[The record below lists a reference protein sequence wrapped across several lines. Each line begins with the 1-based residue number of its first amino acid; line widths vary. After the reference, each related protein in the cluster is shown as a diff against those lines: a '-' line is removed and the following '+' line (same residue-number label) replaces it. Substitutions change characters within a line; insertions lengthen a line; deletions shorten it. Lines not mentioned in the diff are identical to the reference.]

1 MPARP
6 DRTLPGWLSRR
17 LSRRIVALFL
27 GLLLAVQALSL
38 LATRES
44 VARNARGQIAQ
55 ELQLGERVFRRLLA
69 QNAQK
74 LSDGATLLA
83 ADYGFRSAVATND
96 TDTIG
101 SVLLNHGERIGASI
115 ALLLDTRFALRAAGQ
130 QEATALMP
138 AVHRLAERT
147 AFGMSQRPASEI
159 VALGGQ
165 AYQLVMVPLRAPLV
179 IGWVVM
185 GFDIGPA
192 LVRDMREITALQT
205 SLLVRPDGPGAWGI
219 GASTLAQDLAAPLTT
234 VDWGADAPTTAV
246 QRASLMI
253 EGEDFSARSFVLNPD
268 DGGSVRAVLMRSVDE
283 AVAPYR
289 QLQLV
294 MALITLLGV
303 AVFAAGSVFTAR
315 RITTPVRALVR
326 VAERLGRGDYHAPVQ
341 VSSADEIGELAQAF
355 EHMRVSVD
363 AQQREITRL
372 AYWDSLTGLPNRA
385 QFRVSAS
392 TALAEA
398 GRPAVLVPGERREGS
413 IGHVSVLM
421 LDMDRFKHVNDVM
434 GYEIGD
440 RMLQQVARR
449 LGQVCVRQGDLV
461 ARLSGDEF
469 AVLLPATDTRDAL
482 RVAERVAAAFEA
494 PLVLEDQTI
503 DLRASIG
510 VATSPDHAQDAD
522 TLLSRAEVA
531 MYAAKRRGA
540 GALAYDPAFDSGSA
554 RTISLLSGL
563 RRAVDQGE
571 LRLVLQPKV
580 ALHTAHVEGAEAL
593 VRWQH
598 PQRGLVPPTEF
609 IPFAEQTGFIRTLT
623 AWILD
628 ECLRTW
634 RTLQAQGLAVPLS
647 VNLSTRD
654 LMDLELPQKFAAL
667 LQRHGAPAE
676 ALCLEITESAIMD
689 DPARAQ
695 HTLERLHEMGLRLAI
710 DDFGTGYS
718 SLAYLKR
725 LPVHELKIDKSFVMQ
740 MERDSDDA
748 KIVRSTVDLAHNLG
762 LSVVAEGVET
772 ASHWRALRSLDCDLA
787 QGYLVARPLPAEDFA
802 AWVRRWTDHDARVLL
817 EAPST
822 VF

>member
-1 MPARP
+1 MMAAWL
-6 DRTLPGWLSRR
+6 DRSLPEWFSRR
-17 LSRRIVALFL
+17 LRRRIVATFL
-27 GLLLAVQALSL
+27 GLLLAVQALSF

-44 VARNARGQIAQ
+44 VARNARSQIAQ

-83 ADYGFRSAVATND
+83 ADYGFRSAVATKD
-96 TDTIG
+96 AETIG

-115 ALLLDTRFALRAAGQ
+115 ALLLDTDFTLRAAAQ

-138 AVHRLAERT
+138 AVHRLAERS
-147 AFGMSQRPASEI
+147 ASGMSQRPASEI
-159 VALGGQ
+159 VTLGGH

-185 GFDIGPA
+185 GFDMGPT
-192 LVRDMREITALQT
+192 LVRDLREITALHA
-205 SLLVRPDGPGAWGI
+205 SLLVRPDDPGAWRL
-219 GASTLAQDLAAPLTT
+219 GASTLAQDLAVALTT
-234 VDWGADAPTTAV
+234 VDWGPDAVAA
-246 QRASLMI
+246 QQASLMI

-294 MALITLLGV
+294 MALITVLGV
-303 AVFAAGSVFTAR
+303 GVFAAGSVFTAR
-315 RITTPVRALVR
+315 HITTPVRALVR
-326 VAERLGRGDYHAPVQ
+326 AAERLGQGDYHSPVQ
-341 VSSADEIGELAQAF
+341 VSSPDEIGELAQAF
-355 EHMRVSVD
+355 ERMRVNVD

-392 TALAEA
+392 QALAEVR
-398 GRPAVLVPGERREGS
+398 RPPMPMNGERRVGS
-413 IGHVSVLM
+413 AGHVSVLM

-440 RMLQQVARR
+440 RVLQQMAQR
-449 LGQVCVRQGDLV
+449 LGRVCVRQGDLV

-469 AVLLPATDTRDAL
+469 AMLLPATDTHDAL

-554 RTISLLSGL
+554 RTISLLSAL
-563 RRAVDQGE
+563 RRAIDGGE

-580 ALHTAHVEGAEAL
+580 ALRTARVEGAEAL

-598 PQRGLVPPTEF
+598 PQRGLVPPMEF

-634 RTLQAQGLAVPLS
+634 RALHAQGRAVPLS

-654 LMDLELPQKFAAL
+654 LMDVELPHKFAAL
-667 LQRHGAPAE
+667 LQRHGAPAD

-689 DPARAQ
+689 DPTRAQ
-695 HTLERLHEMGLRLAI
+695 QTLERLHEMGLRLAI

-748 KIVRSTVDLAHNLG
+748 KIVRSTIDLAHNLG

-817 EAPST
+817 DAPST

>member
-1 MPARP
+1 MDGR
-6 DRTLPGWLSRR
+6 RETLFGWLSRR

-27 GLLLAVQALSL
+27 GLLLAVQALSF

-44 VARNARGQIAQ
+44 VSRNAREQIAQ
-55 ELQLGERVFRRLLA
+55 ELQLGERVFRRLLT

-130 QEATALMP
+130 QEASALMP

-147 AFGMSQRPASEI
+147 AFGMSHRPASEI
-159 VALGGQ
+159 VALGGR

-185 GFDIGPA
+185 GFDIDTT

-205 SLLVRPDGPGAWGI
+205 SLLVRPDDSGAWRI
-219 GASTLAQDLAAPLTT
+219 GATTLALDQAAPLAAM
-234 VDWGADAPTTAV
+234 DWGGDDAPAAV
-246 QRASLMI
+246 QRASVRVD
-253 EGEDFSARSFVLNPD
+253 GEEFSARSVVLNPD
-268 DGGSVRAVLMRSVDE
+268 GGGSVRTLLMRSVDE

-289 QLQLV
+289 QHQLV
-294 MALITLLGV
+294 MAMLTLLGV

-326 VAERLGRGDYHAPVQ
+326 AAERLGRGDYQSPVQ
-341 VSSADEIGELAQAF
+341 VHSRDEIGELAQAF

-372 AYWDSLTGLPNRA
+372 AYWDSLTGLPNRT
-385 QFRVSAS
+385 QFRDVAAAALSA
-392 TALAEA
+392 
-398 GRPAVLVPGERREGS
+398 PASAPAAPVDGHHRGGSPGQ
-413 IGHVSVLM
+413 VSVLM
-421 LDMDRFKHVNDVM
+421 LDMDRFKHVNDVL

-440 RMLQQVARR
+440 RMLQQVAQR
-449 LGQVCVRQGDLV
+449 LSQVCVRQGSLV

-469 AVLLPATDTRDAL
+469 AVLLPATDARDAM
-482 RVAERVAAAFEA
+482 AMAGRVAAAFEA
-494 PLVLEDQTI
+494 PLVLDDQTI
-503 DLRASIG
+503 DLRASVG
-510 VATSPDHAQDAD
+510 VATSPEHAQDAD

-563 RRAVDQGE
+563 RRAVDHGE
-571 LRLVLQPKV
+571 LHLVLQPKV
-580 ALHTAHVEGAEAL
+580 ALDTAAVEGAEAL

-598 PQRGLVPPTEF
+598 PERGLMAPGQFIALAEETGLIVPLSEWVLDS
-609 IPFAEQTGFIRTLT
+609 ALGFLASCR
-623 AWILD
+623 D
-628 ECLRTW
+628 
-634 RTLQAQGLAVPLS
+634 QGLALLPVS
-647 VNLSTRD
+647 VNLSAAQFRSEKLVAD
-654 LMDLELPQKFAAL
+654 LA
-667 LQRHGAPAE
+667 
-676 ALCLEITESAIMD
+676 
-689 DPARAQ
+689 
-695 HTLERLHEMGLRLAI
+695 LRLARHGLPGHLLEIEVTESILMKDVDLAAALFSAISEQGIQISI

-725 LPVHELKIDKSFVMQ
+725 FQVDTLKIDRSFV
-740 MERDSDDA
+740 RDLENGSGDA
-748 KIVRSTVDLAHNLG
+748 AIVGAVIALAQNLG
-762 LSVVAEGVET
+762 MGVIAEGVEE
-772 ASHWRALRSLDCDLA
+772 RSQMEILMERGCTLM
-787 QGYLVARPLPAEDFA
+787 QGYYFARPLPEDA
-802 AWVRRWTDHDARVLL
+802 YRDVLL
-817 EAPST
+817 QGLPRPHQA
-822 VF
+822 V

>member
-1 MPARP
+1 MMAAWL
-6 DRTLPGWLSRR
+6 DRSLPEWFSRR
-17 LSRRIVALFL
+17 LRRRIVATFL
-27 GLLLAVQALSL
+27 GLLLAVQALSF

-44 VARNARGQIAQ
+44 VARNARSQIAQ

-83 ADYGFRSAVATND
+83 ADYGFRSAVATKD
-96 TDTIG
+96 AETIG

-115 ALLLDTRFALRAAGQ
+115 ALLLDTDFTLRAAAQ

-138 AVHRLAERT
+138 AVHRLAERS
-147 AFGMSQRPASEI
+147 ASGMSQRPASEI
-159 VALGGQ
+159 VTLGGH

-185 GFDIGPA
+185 GFDMGPT
-192 LVRDMREITALQT
+192 LVRDLREITALHA
-205 SLLVRPDGPGAWGI
+205 SLLVRPDDPGAWRL
-219 GASTLAQDLAAPLTT
+219 GASTLAQDLAVALTT
-234 VDWGADAPTTAV
+234 VDWGPDAVAA
-246 QRASLMI
+246 QQASLMI

-294 MALITLLGV
+294 MALITVLGV
-303 AVFAAGSVFTAR
+303 GVFAAGSVFTAR
-315 RITTPVRALVR
+315 HITTPVRALVR
-326 VAERLGRGDYHAPVQ
+326 AAERLGQGDYHSPVQ
-341 VSSADEIGELAQAF
+341 VSSPDEIGELAQAF
-355 EHMRVSVD
+355 ERMRVNVD

-392 TALAEA
+392 QALAEVR
-398 GRPAVLVPGERREGS
+398 RPPMPMNGERRVGS
-413 IGHVSVLM
+413 TGHVSVLM

-440 RMLQQVARR
+440 RVLQQMAQR
-449 LGQVCVRQGDLV
+449 LGRVCVRQGDLV

-469 AVLLPATDTRDAL
+469 AVLLPATDTHDAL

-554 RTISLLSGL
+554 RTISLLSAL
-563 RRAVDQGE
+563 RRAIDGGE

-580 ALHTAHVEGAEAL
+580 ALRTARVEGAEAL

-598 PQRGLVPPTEF
+598 PQRGLVPPMEF

-634 RTLQAQGLAVPLS
+634 RALHAQGRAVPLS

-654 LMDLELPQKFAAL
+654 LMDVELPHKFAAL
-667 LQRHGAPAE
+667 LQRHGAPAD

-689 DPARAQ
+689 DPTRAQ
-695 HTLERLHEMGLRLAI
+695 QTLERLHEMGLRLAI

-748 KIVRSTVDLAHNLG
+748 KIVRSTIDLAHNLG

-787 QGYLVARPLPAEDFA
+787 QGYLVARPLPAAELP
-802 AWVRRWTDHDARVLL
+802 AWIERWTGHDARVLL
-817 EAPST
+817 ESPTT
-822 VF
+822 VL

>member
-1 MPARP
+1 MPART
-6 DRTLPGWLSRR
+6 DRTLRAWLSRR
-17 LSRRIVALFL
+17 LSRRIVTLFL
-27 GLLLAVQALSL
+27 GLLLAVQALSF

-83 ADYGFRSAVATND
+83 SDYGFRSAVATND

-115 ALLLDTRFALRAAGQ
+115 ALLLDTRFALRAAAQ

-147 AFGMSQRPASEI
+147 AFGTSQRPASEV

-205 SLLVRPDGPGAWGI
+205 SLLVRPDDRGSWRV
-219 GASTLAQDLAAPLTT
+219 GASTLTQDLAAALTT
-234 VDWGADAPTTAV
+234 VDWEGSAPSAAV

-294 MALITLLGV
+294 MAMITLLGV
-303 AVFAAGSVFTAR
+303 VVFAAGSVLTAR

-326 VAERLGRGDYHAPVQ
+326 AAERLGQGDYHAPVE

-392 TALAEA
+392 AALAEA
-398 GRPAVLVPGERREGS
+398 CRPAVLVP
-413 IGHVSVLM
+413 
-421 LDMDRFKHVNDVM
+421 
-434 GYEIGD
+434 
-440 RMLQQVARR
+440 
-449 LGQVCVRQGDLV
+449 
-461 ARLSGDEF
+461 
-469 AVLLPATDTRDAL
+469 
-482 RVAERVAAAFEA
+482 
-494 PLVLEDQTI
+494 
-503 DLRASIG
+503 
-510 VATSPDHAQDAD
+510 
-522 TLLSRAEVA
+522 
-531 MYAAKRRGA
+531 
-540 GALAYDPAFDSGSA
+540 
-554 RTISLLSGL
+554 
-563 RRAVDQGE
+563 
-571 LRLVLQPKV
+571 
-580 ALHTAHVEGAEAL
+580 
-593 VRWQH
+593 
-598 PQRGLVPPTEF
+598 
-609 IPFAEQTGFIRTLT
+609 
-623 AWILD
+623 
-628 ECLRTW
+628 
-634 RTLQAQGLAVPLS
+634 
-647 VNLSTRD
+647 
-654 LMDLELPQKFAAL
+654 
-667 LQRHGAPAE
+667 
-676 ALCLEITESAIMD
+676 
-689 DPARAQ
+689 
-695 HTLERLHEMGLRLAI
+695 
-710 DDFGTGYS
+710 
-718 SLAYLKR
+718 
-725 LPVHELKIDKSFVMQ
+725 
-740 MERDSDDA
+740 
-748 KIVRSTVDLAHNLG
+748 
-762 LSVVAEGVET
+762 
-772 ASHWRALRSLDCDLA
+772 
-787 QGYLVARPLPAEDFA
+787 
-802 AWVRRWTDHDARVLL
+802 
-817 EAPST
+817 
-822 VF
+822 